1 LQPGGHRFDPGQLH
15 QKAGVGLGVSVSP
28 KISTILFW
36 ALMVFAVV
44 ALWRIV
50 AEDPKGSLR
59 IVAFVVPFVWFLS
72 WLRNRFPV
80 PKRRMG
86 AILINSVLGAL
97 LAGSVL
103 FWDWELFQSGYH
115 ERKNALEA
123 TIAGTILV
131 ACSPVSVWSFLRLRK
146 NVDKVPT

>member
-1 LQPGGHRFDPGQLH
+1 MSR
-15 QKAGVGLGVSVSP
+15 

-44 ALWRIV
+44 AFWRIV
-50 AEDPKGSLR
+50 AEDPKSLR
-59 IVAFVVPFVWFLS
+59 IAAFVVPFVLFLS

-97 LAGSVL
+97 AAGSVL

-115 ERKNALEA
+115 ERKNVLEA
-123 TIAGTILV
+123 TIAGTIFV
-131 ACSPVSVWSFLRLRK
+131 VCSSVSVWSFFRLRK
-146 NVDKVPT
+146 SVATVDKVPT